1 MLRCCRGGGDRDR
14 RPSDG
19 DRWRRNGWRS
29 VSRRGDSSAAA
40 DDQRQKYRR
49 VSART
54 LSSVE
59 LAIADNGRLHDGTTA
74 TAVPATAGPDA
85 SAGLADCCWRS
96 LTGRL
101 TGGGGG
107 CAAQRDHSGGGGGA
121 HGGHGD
127 GSATTPLHGRGGQQR
142 PSGTPTALSNWTM
155 ISNSS
160 LKDVDGDE
168 LRAELVGYDD
178 DPTTTTTSATADYED
193 AVKPVRT
200 VNQYY

>member
-14 RPSDG
+14 WPGGG
-19 DRWRRNGWRS
+19 DRRRRSGWRS

-40 DDQRQKYRR
+40 DDRRKEYRR
-49 VSART
+49 ASGRT
-54 LSSVE
+54 LSSAE
-59 LAIADNGRLHDGTTA
+59 LAVADSGRLHDDTA
-74 TAVPATAGPDA
+74 TAAAAATVDATGPDVA
-85 SAGLADCCWRS
+85 AGLADCCWRT

-107 CAAQRDHSGGGGGA
+107 CATQWNRGGGCSGGP
-121 HGGHGD
+121 GD
-127 GSATTPLHGRGGQQR
+127 GSVTVPAHGRGGHQQR
-142 PSGTPTALSNWTM
+142 PTGTATVLSNWTM

-160 LKDVDGDE
+160 LKDVDSDE

-178 DPTTTTTSATADYED
+178 DPTTTTTATAEYED
-193 AVKPVRT
+193 AVKPVGT

>member
-14 RPSDG
+14 WPGDG
-19 DRWRRNGWRS
+19 DRWRRSGWRS

-49 VSART
+49 VSGRT

-59 LAIADNGRLHDGTTA
+59 LAVTDNDRLHDTVTAAPDA
-74 TAVPATAGPDA
+74 TAR
-85 SAGLADCCWRS
+85 LADCCWRT

-101 TGGGGG
+101 AGGG
-107 CAAQRDHSGGGGGA
+107 CGCASRRDHSGGGSSG
-121 HGGHGD
+121 GGHVD
-127 GSATTPLHGRGGQQR
+127 GSTTPPVHARGGHQC
-142 PSGTPTALSNWTM
+142 PTATPAALSNWTM

-160 LKDVDGDE
+160 LKDVDSDD

-178 DPTTTTTSATADYED
+178 DPMTTTTTTDYDD
-193 AVKPVRT
+193 AVKPVKIANR
-200 VNQYY
+200 YY